1 MRKKDLFIISLMGLA
16 LVGCQKQIA
25 YQTAEDKLADK
36 RWYLEKKT
44 IGQQAYLYSGVS
56 TFSFRLTKN
65 NKSYSDS
72 DGITGT
78 YLVTEQPSAITLSIT
93 AGNRQIEAYQISL
106 LEKEQVILEHTKNNV
121 LNTFYFATR
130 P

>member
-65 NKSYSDS
+65 NKGYSDS

>member
-36 RWYLEKKT
+36 RWYLEKKN